1 VRSVAVMTAVVSVPT
16 AQTAPQRIKP
26 QMHNLQRV
34 TTIASHNRRAT
45 RIVSHARI
53 ESVVTVAA
61 TSTIADVVVVS
72 GKSAR
77 ARSTSKTRAI
87 INPPTNNSRCE
98 PYGKYYFRS

>member
-1 VRSVAVMTAVVSVPT
+1 MTAVVSAPT
-16 AQTAPQRIKP
+16 DQTAPQRIRP
-26 QMHNLQRV
+26 QIHSPQRV
-34 TTIASHNRRAT
+34 TTIASHNKRGT
-45 RIVSHARI
+45 RIVSRARI
-53 ESVVTVAA
+53 ESVGTVAA

-87 INPPTNNSRCE
+87 INPPTSNSRCE